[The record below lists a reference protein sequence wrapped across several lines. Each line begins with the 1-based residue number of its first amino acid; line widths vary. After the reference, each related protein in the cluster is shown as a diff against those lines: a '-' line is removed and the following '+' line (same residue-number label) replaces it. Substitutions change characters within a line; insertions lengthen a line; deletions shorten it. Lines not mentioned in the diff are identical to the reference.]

1 MQKSKNERD
10 YLFYLLSKQE
20 YSSAQLRRKLMLRN
34 NLSLEEIDTLLAEF
48 VENNWQSDERYA
60 ELVLRD
66 CLSKHYG
73 LLRIK
78 QKLVYEKGIES
89 AILEKML
96 AMLNIDWFEQA
107 MLCYQRKYHDQPHDL
122 KEKHKRIQY
131 LLRQGHSLDITLKVI

>member
-1 MQKSKNERD
+1 
-10 YLFYLLSKQE
+10 
-20 YSSAQLRRKLMLRN
+20 MLRN
-34 NLSLEEIDTLLAEF
+34 NLSLEEMDALLAEF
-48 VENNWQSDERYA
+48 VKNHWQSDERYA

-66 CLSKHYG
+66 CLSKNYG

-107 MLCYQRKYHDQPHDL
+107 TLCYQRKYHDQPHDL
-122 KEKHKRIQY
+122 NEKHKRIQY
-131 LLRQGHSLDITLKVI
+131 LLRQGHPLDIALKVI